1 MAAFHSGHHALSF
14 SRYVS
19 MQFRSII
26 RNVQVKTS
34 LPVSHLPRPQLP
46 TLAQQIRGHGIVSAA
61 AASIE
66 ETSSADLVNVG
77 PEEAYG
83 QVNR

>member
-1 MAAFHSGHHALSF
+1 MAVFHSGHHAQAF

-19 MQFRSII
+19 MHFRSII
-26 RNVQVKTS
+26 RNVQVKAI
-34 LPVSHLPRPQLP
+34 LPLSHVPRPQLP
-46 TLAQQIRGHGIVSAA
+46 TLSQQIRGHGKVTAS

-66 ETSSADLVNVG
+66 ETSSTDLVEVG

-83 QVNR
+83 QAS